1 MDPLNEPEVNI
12 KVIIIQPVAFTSYQ
26 KDTSCQVISLED
38 KGKNQTYYHFIHSS
52 WRMDRSENVQNE
64 NENYLNNTNA
74 MQRYI
79 IYGSDKP
86 KSQL

>member
-12 KVIIIQPVAFTSYQ
+12 KVIIIQPVAFTWYQ

-52 WRMDRSENVQNE
+52 WQMDRSENVQNE
-64 NENYLNNTNA
+64 NENNLITIP

-79 IYGSDKP
+79 IYAPDKP